1 MFLGRLKRQRLY
13 TSRMLVNRFALAVP
27 VLAAFLSTARANPI
41 SSIYAFGD
49 SLSDAG
55 NIKAAL
61 GYPSAPYVN
70 GHFTNGQVWVQDLAA
85 SLGLAPLSASLAGGN
100 DFAVGGAQSGTS
112 PVHAASVGDLPWQL
126 AAFHAVNPVAD
137 PNALYTLWIGGDDV
151 RAILA
156 ANPSAGQAAIDVA
169 SSVVNIDT
177 AIATLAGYGAKNL
190 LVVTVPDVGKTPEA
204 SATGPL
210 GAATASALA
219 ASFDSLLLNGSST
232 AGIPSL
238 AGLATLDSLNLK
250 VLDSYS
256 LIDTIVAQ
264 PAQFGFADVTHQCL
278 VGAVNFAGGAV
289 CANPNQ
295 FLFWDYI
302 HPTAAG
308 HAIVAADAFQVLVPE
323 PATVT
328 MIGFSVLALFAVRRR
343 LHAA

>member
-1 MFLGRLKRQRLY
+1 MPSSQ
-13 TSRMLVNRFALAVP
+13 SRFALAVLIFS
-27 VLAAFLSTARANPI
+27 VFLSTAQANPI
-41 SSIYAFGD
+41 STIYAFGD

-55 NIKAAL
+55 NVKAVL

-112 PVHAASVGDLPWQL
+112 PVHTASVGDLPSQL
-126 AAFHAVNPVAD
+126 AAFHTAHAAAD
-137 PNALYTLWIGGDDV
+137 PNALYTLWIGGDDA

-156 ANPSAGQAAIDVA
+156 SNPSSAQAAVDIA
-169 SSVVNIDT
+169 TSVGNIDL
-177 AIATLAGYGAKNL
+177 AISTLAGYGAKNV
-190 LVVTVPDVGKTPEA
+190 LVVTVPDLSKTPEA
-204 SATGPL
+204 ISTGPL
-210 GAATASALA
+210 GVAAASALS
-219 ASFDSLLLNGSST
+219 ASFDNLLVNGST
-232 AGIPSL
+232 MAGIPSL

-256 LIDTIVAQ
+256 IIDGIVAQ
-264 PAQFGFADVTHQCL
+264 PAPFGFTDVTDPCL
-278 VGAVNFAGGAV
+278 VGAVNFAGGSV

-302 HPTAAG
+302 HPTAVG
-308 HAIVAADAFQVLVPE
+308 HSIVAADAFQVLSPE

-328 MIGFSVLALFAVRRR
+328 MISVGILALFAVRKRFR
-343 LHAA
+343 AA